1 MEPRDRQNYTNQ
13 YLVSYKDTKS
23 GLKTV
28 LIPKAV
34 SHFNRALNIKIQSYT
49 QFT

>member
-34 SHFNRALNIKIQSYT
+34 AHFNRALNLKIQSYT